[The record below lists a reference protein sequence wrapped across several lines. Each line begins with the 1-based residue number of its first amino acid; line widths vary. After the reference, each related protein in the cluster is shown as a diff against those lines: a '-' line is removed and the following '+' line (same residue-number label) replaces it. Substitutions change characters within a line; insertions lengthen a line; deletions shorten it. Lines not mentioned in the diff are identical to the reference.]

1 MKYLLEHLKTRK
13 KYNTLRLL
21 YDAKCEELED
31 KILEINEL
39 RKLNKTIKEKYKKE
53 LDKQIEETVKLKE
66 KLKTVKRGKNEK

>member
-39 RKLNKTIKEKYKKE
+39 KKLNKTIKEKYKKE
-53 LDKQIEETVKLKE
+53 LDEQIEETVKLKE

>member
-53 LDKQIEETVKLKE
+53 LDEQIEETVKLKE